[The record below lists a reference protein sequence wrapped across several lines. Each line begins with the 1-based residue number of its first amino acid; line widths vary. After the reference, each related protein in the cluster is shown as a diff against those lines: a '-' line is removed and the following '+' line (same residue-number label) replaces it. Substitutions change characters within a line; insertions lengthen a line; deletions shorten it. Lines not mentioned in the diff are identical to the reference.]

1 MPHLFQSFSKL
12 SANFW
17 QRTVLPNLCRTFV
30 VKPLP
35 TLCQALDKPLQKLC
49 LTFAKTEPRLSHDFA
64 KPLSNLCKLFL
75 NFFLTFAK
83 SLKNFVNPLPKRCSL
98 SAKLLETV
106 TNSCSYFLWH
116 GPSNTPQFCDT
127 VPLDSHLSHT
137 VGWSDFWRKNG
148 LSASWA
154 RLL

>member
-1 MPHLFQSFSKL
+1 MPSSWQAFAKIVSNLCQTL
-12 SANFW
+12 ANYM
-17 QRTVLPNLCRTFV
+17 PNLCQVFAKIV
-30 VKPLP
+30 SNL
-35 TLCQALDKPLQKLC
+35 
-49 LTFAKTEPRLSHDFA
+49 AKTEIRLSHDFA

-83 SLKNFVNPLPKRCSL
+83 SLKNFVNPFPHLMKNSPKRCSL

-106 TNSCSYFLWH
+106 ANSCSYFLWH

-154 RLL
+154 SLL